1 VDQWITYLMTNEQEA
16 TLEAYGREVIP
27 ALHGAAA

>member
-1 VDQWITYLMTNEQEA
+1 MTNEQEA